1 MINLNQEYLE
11 TVIKIIRQYIPN
23 QRVCLFGSRTKE
35 IAKPFSDIDLAIMS
49 ENKIPL
55 SKVAELQNAFS
66 ESDLPYRV
74 DVVDWSVVS
83 QEFKTAIQKDMVEIY
98 KPGD

>member
-11 TVIKIIRQYIPN
+11 TIVKIIRQYIPD

-35 IAKPFSDIDLAIMS
+35 IAKPFSDIDLVIMS
-49 ENKIPL
+49 ENKISL
-55 SKVAELQNAFS
+55 SKMSELRDAFS

-74 DVVDWSVVS
+74 DVLDWSTTN
-83 QEFKTAIQKDMVEIY
+83 QEFKQAVQKDMIEIY